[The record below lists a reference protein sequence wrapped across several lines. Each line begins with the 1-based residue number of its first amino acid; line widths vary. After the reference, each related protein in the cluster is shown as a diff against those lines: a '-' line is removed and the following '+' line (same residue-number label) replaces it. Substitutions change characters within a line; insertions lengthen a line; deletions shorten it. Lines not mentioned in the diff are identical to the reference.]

1 MKKPLPLI
9 QWQENDLPVQALWYS
24 EGQLPPPT
32 TVRLVDDTISANQA
46 MALAKVGTGMLWRGD
61 YQNARELLQAMMRRV
76 ARKPREGMQ
85 PKKQSPAEI
94 FHAHRLEQKRKAEI
108 LGALLV
114 PLSADYVIQLKRGQ
128 DVRSACQEV
137 LGDIQQDIVMPLK
150 GLLAIVSAHEWRKK
164 KIPVMH
170 MAKKITPHFGVF
182 SPLRAE
188 YLDLVM
194 QAQLPANIELAFD
207 IGVGSGVLSI
217 LLAQRG
223 IAKIRATDIDPR
235 AIECARENIHDFGF
249 SETIEVI
256 QANLFPQGVADL
268 IICNPPWIPA
278 IPSAPIEYAVFDP
291 DSQFLKAF
299 ITQVA
304 QHMKADGQVW
314 LILSDIAEQLGLRT
328 RTDLLQL
335 FEVAN
340 LHVLSKKDT
349 RPKHPKIRDTSDP
362 LFFARDKEITSLWIL
377 GKKTQ
382 VDSFALVT
390 S

>member
-1 MKKPLPLI
+1 
-9 QWQENDLPVQALWYS
+9 
-24 EGQLPPPT
+24 
-32 TVRLVDDTISANQA
+32 
-46 MALAKVGTGMLWRGD
+46 
-61 YQNARELLQAMMRRV
+61 
-76 ARKPREGMQ
+76 
-85 PKKQSPAEI
+85 
-94 FHAHRLEQKRKAEI
+94 
-108 LGALLV
+108 
-114 PLSADYVIQLKRGQ
+114 
-128 DVRSACQEV
+128 
-137 LGDIQQDIVMPLK
+137 
-150 GLLAIVSAHEWRKK
+150 
-164 KIPVMH
+164 
-170 MAKKITPHFGVF
+170 
-182 SPLRAE
+182 
-188 YLDLVM
+188 M
-194 QAQLPANIELAFD
+194 QAQLPPNIELAFD

-299 ITQVA
+299 ITQVT

-340 LHVLSKKDT
+340 LHVLSKKDM